1 MPPPEN
7 GSFTAP
13 PRCAPRSRGWRAGG
27 APKGLTYLGRRLPCG
42 PLLRPRGSGEPR
54 RGRGRT
60 SAPARP
66 RPPLSLSR
74 SSSPP
79 ARRPRARGAQSCD
92 PRAPL
97 RRRRGPGRHV
107 SVVSGAVGPG
117 TRAAGAGR
125 DAAGRGGR
133 GRASV
138 SRAQLGWRGDGW
150 RCPAVRDAW
159 AGRSATRRP
168 GWTCALSLPPPSLCS
183 LLLRPQGTQ
192 ISFLDSRSWGPQGL
206 AGSWVPSPIPRA
218 SCVLGD
224 PCPPPSTP
232 EWLSFLSRSWGLRP
246 AHRFPSL
253 LLALGAFSPPQME
266 WKQPGVKGHSL
277 MALFGVTPS
286 VQPNKPG
293 QSTPL
298 SSWEDGVWVT
308 PLPQHLR

>member
-1 MPPPEN
+1 MSRLSHSRSVRMTVG
-7 GSFTAP
+7 GSA
-13 PRCAPRSRGWRAGG
+13 RRRGSGATSGKWVHYRPAALHPAVAGMEG
-27 APKGLTYLGRRLPCG
+27 GGRAPKGLTYLGRRLPCG
-42 PLLRPRGSGEPR
+42 PLLRPRGNGEPR
-54 RGRGRT
+54 RGRGWT

-133 GRASV
+133 GLASV

-159 AGRSATRRP
+159 AGRSATRGP
-168 GWTCALSLPPPSLCS
+168 GWTCALSLPRPPLCS
-183 LLLRPQGTQ
+183 LTPATRHPDLIPGPAELGT
-192 ISFLDSRSWGPQGL
+192 
-206 AGSWVPSPIPRA
+206 AGSRPRFRGPPA
-218 SCVLGD
+218 SWATLALH
-224 PCPPPSTP
+224 PQP
-232 EWLSFLSRSWGLRP
+232 ECLSFLSRSWGLQP
-246 AHRFPSL
+246 GHCSPSL
-253 LLALGAFSPPQME
+253 LLALGALPHTQTN
-266 WKQPGVKGHSL
+266 GVETAWSEG
-277 MALFGVTPS
+277 A
-286 VQPNKPG
+286 
-293 QSTPL
+293 
-298 SSWEDGVWVT
+298 
-308 PLPQHLR
+308 